1 MSQVFGRAFIT
12 VAGKRYNTKEGASLK
27 FGGVSREAVVGDAG
41 VAGYQEK
48 IEAPQVDCTIIHTAN
63 ISLKEIQGIKNATI
77 SFDTDNGKSFVI
89 TNGFCLGLRN
99 CHAMALKRPFRVRS
113 VRRFK

>member
-48 IEAPQVDCTIIHTAN
+48 IEAPQVDCTIIHTAT
-63 ISLKEIQGIKNATI
+63 ISLKEIQGIKDATI

-89 TNGFCLGLRN
+89 TDAFNGPAPELSRDGIKATFYGSQCEE
-99 CHAMALKRPFRVRS
+99 V
-113 VRRFK
+113 

>member
-1 MSQVFGRAFIT
+1 MAQIFGRAFIT

-27 FGGVSREAVVGDAG
+27 YGGVSREAVVGDAG

-48 IEAPQVDCTIIHTAN
+48 IEAPQVDCTIICTPD

-89 TNGFCLGLRN
+89 VEGFCLAAPELSRDGVKATFSGLK
-99 CHAMALKRPFRVRS
+99 CEEA
-113 VRRFK
+113 

>member
-27 FGGVSREAVVGDAG
+27 FGGVSREPVIGDAG
-41 VAGYQEK
+41 VAGHQEK
-48 IEAPQVDCTIIHTAN
+48 LEAPQVDCTIIHTAT

-89 TNGFCLGLRN
+89 TNGFCLAAPELSRDGVKATFSGTQ
-99 CHAMALKRPFRVRS
+99 CEEI
-113 VRRFK
+113 

>member
-63 ISLKEIQGIKNATI
+63 ISLKEIQGIKDATI

-89 TNGFCLGLRN
+89 TDAFNGPAPELSRDGIKATFYGSQCEE
-99 CHAMALKRPFRVRS
+99 V
-113 VRRFK
+113 

>member
-27 FGGVSREAVVGDAG
+27 FGGISREPVIGDAG
-41 VAGYQEK
+41 VAGHQEK
-48 IEAPQVDCTIIHTAN
+48 LEAPQVDCIIIHTAN
-63 ISLKEIQGIKNATI
+63 ISLKEIQGIKDATI

-89 TNGFCLGLRN
+89 TDAFNGPAPELSRDGIKATFYGSQCEE
-99 CHAMALKRPFRVRS
+99 V
-113 VRRFK
+113 

>member
-27 FGGVSREAVVGDAG
+27 FGGISREPVIGDAG
-41 VAGYQEK
+41 VAGPQEK
-48 IEAPQVDCTIIHTAN
+48 LEAPQVDCTIIHTAN
-63 ISLKEIQGIKNATI
+63 ISLKEIQSIKDATI

-89 TNGFCLGLRN
+89 TDAFNGPAPELSRDGIKATFYGSQCEE
-99 CHAMALKRPFRVRS
+99 V
-113 VRRFK
+113 

>member
-27 FGGVSREAVVGDAG
+27 FGGISREAVIGDSG
-41 VAGYQEK
+41 VAGHQEK

-63 ISLKEIQGIKNATI
+63 ISLKEIQAIKDATI

-89 TNGFCLGLRN
+89 TDAFNGPAPELSRDGIKASFYGSQCEE
-99 CHAMALKRPFRVRS
+99 V
-113 VRRFK
+113 